1 MPTVVIDYI
10 SLVDRTIPT
19 YQGQLHTPLL
29 DFDLS
34 LAKIE
39 PNNYYSNLL
48 RVQLLQLESETCY
61 VETFAIFMVV
71 LSFGLN
77 LLNCFYH
84 SRRVIPH
91 IT

>member
-1 MPTVVIDYI
+1 MNYPSSGDWP
-10 SLVDRTIPT
+10 IPT

-48 RVQLLQLESETCY
+48 RVQLLQLQSETCY
-61 VETFAIFMVV
+61 VDTFAMFLV
-71 LSFGLN
+71 
-77 LLNCFYH
+77 
-84 SRRVIPH
+84 
-91 IT
+91 